1 MSRQLK
7 KEGHL
12 KDTRQPARIVMI
24 DDSPTD
30 VCLLRHA
37 LDQRHEPYEL
47 TVLKDGEEALA
58 FVHQHRTAGH
68 EPEPCV
74 IVLDLHLPRY
84 DGLAVL
90 RAIKQE
96 PVLAHISVVIL
107 TTLATPEEEVEMLR
121 MGVRLYQAKP
131 TDLDELNA
139 VAGRILEICKEPVAV
154 A

>member
-1 MSRQLK
+1 LQ
-7 KEGHL
+7 
-12 KDTRQPARIVMI
+12 DTSQPARIVVI

-30 VCLLRHA
+30 VLLLRHA
-37 LDQRHEPYEL
+37 LDLHQQPYEL
-47 TVLKDGEEALA
+47 TVLHDGEQALQ
-58 FVHQHRTAGH
+58 FVYLHCKPRR

-96 PVLAHISVVIL
+96 PALAHISVVIL
-107 TTLATPEEEVEMLR
+107 TTLATPEEQVEMVR

-131 TDLDELNA
+131 MDLDGLTA
-139 VAGRILEICKEPVAV
+139 VAGQILEICKEPVGV